1 MNEIIEPENVEIQP
15 IEVGTTTIPEFVIF
29 REKFKFLDNEFLE
42 DVNKITL
49 FGEVVGFVKAN
60 VNAPNKSTKVSICYV
75 LYKLIKYGVVTNE
88 SVHQQINAYL
98 NHINTNINQYTI
110 DLGTK
115 YTLQDKFLKFS
126 NNYLLENFNEQIYQV
141 QEIQQDIQP

>member
-1 MNEIIEPENVEIQP
+1 MDEIIEEP
-15 IEVGTTTIPEFVIF
+15 IEVTTTTTTLPIYIEYQ
-29 REKFKFLDNEFLE
+29 EKYNFLDKDFID

-49 FGEVVGFVKAN
+49 FGEVVSFVKAN

-75 LYKLIKYGVVTNE
+75 LYKLIKHGVVNNE
-88 SVHQQINAYL
+88 SVVQQINAYL
-98 NHINTNINQYTI
+98 NYINTNINQYTI